1 MVNMGSR
8 TRITIRNAAKSDL
21 PRLANLIH
29 FEAFSH
35 RHLDYRP
42 PLDWVSK
49 EPFLVLE
56 ENKRIEAALACPPDP
71 PEVSWL
77 RLFTVSTQTSPLEAW
92 EHLWQEALN
101 ILVHAHRVQFIAAIP
116 LYHWFKSIL
125 KHSQFEQTNSIIMLN
140 REIPGSRF
148 ENPPSNLHIRA
159 MKSEDILAV
168 EEIDHLAFETIWANS
183 RDYLEAAYRLSICA
197 AVAETDNTLVGY
209 QITTPSAIGGHLA
222 RLAVRPEVQNQGL
235 GRMLLS
241 DLIQRLTTR
250 GARAITVNTQKDNL
264 ASLRLYQKM
273 GFVLTGEE
281 YPIYELKSF

>member
-42 PLDWVSK
+42 PLDWVGK

-56 ENKRIEAALACPPDP
+56 DNKRIEAALACPPDP

-77 RLFTVSTQTSPLEAW
+77 RLFTVSTQTSPMEVW

-101 ILVHAHRVQFIAAIP
+101 ILVDVYRIKFIAAIP
-116 LYHWFKSIL
+116 LFHWFESIL
-125 KHSQFEQTNSIIMLN
+125 KHSHFEQTNSIVMLN
-140 REIPGSRF
+140 REIPGSRY
-148 ENPPSNLHIRA
+148 EIPPSSMRIRA
-159 MKSEDILAV
+159 MKSEDIEAV
-168 EEIDHLAFETIWANS
+168 EEIDHFAFEPIWANS

-222 RLAVRPEVQNQGL
+222 RLAVKPELQNQGV
-235 GRMLLS
+235 GQMLLS

-250 GARAITVNTQKDNL
+250 GARAITVNTQKDNG
-264 ASLRLYQKM
+264 K
-273 GFVLTGEE
+273 
-281 YPIYELKSF
+281 